1 MLAAC
6 VVAVLVLVGPVVEER
21 TQQAGDRRPAHRQVR
36 VTPLRFVAGVAG
48 PFLRDSHAAAESDRV
63 VAHQDLAMRAPVR
76 LGDLGHLLVE
86 ERPEPTDITPG
97 FGHLVDQRL
106 VDLAGADGVE
116 QDPHPTPPTCRVSK
130 FLGKGDGDVARPV
143 HERDE
148 VDRPCGISDRGEH
161 RREDLVAVAQD
172 LDLVAERGRNAE
184 ETVQSVDRS
193 LIGFAAVHGHPSQ
206 AATTALSFV
215 RVERSV
221 GPGSCHSG
229 NVANA
234 MIRTSD
240 PVDFTNPIDVEHA
253 IRIGR
258 AWIELRRGAWA
269 HHLRGYLFGDDDP
282 LEPGQM
288 DTLDLLAR
296 RDRTM
301 KQLAERLRI
310 DPSSATR
317 AVQRLVAEGL
327 AERYAADDDR
337 RIVMVRISD
346 HGRDRH
352 AAVDAR
358 RAHAMAQILSEF
370 SFEERADLAGLLDR
384 LVLAL
389 DDSTDRLS

>member
-1 MLAAC
+1 
-6 VVAVLVLVGPVVEER
+6 
-21 TQQAGDRRPAHRQVR
+21 
-36 VTPLRFVAGVAG
+36 
-48 PFLRDSHAAAESDRV
+48 
-63 VAHQDLAMRAPVR
+63 
-76 LGDLGHLLVE
+76 
-86 ERPEPTDITPG
+86 
-97 FGHLVDQRL
+97 
-106 VDLAGADGVE
+106 
-116 QDPHPTPPTCRVSK
+116 
-130 FLGKGDGDVARPV
+130 
-143 HERDE
+143 
-148 VDRPCGISDRGEH
+148 
-161 RREDLVAVAQD
+161 
-172 LDLVAERGRNAE
+172 
-184 ETVQSVDRS
+184 
-193 LIGFAAVHGHPSQ
+193 
-206 AATTALSFV
+206 
-215 RVERSV
+215 
-221 GPGSCHSG
+221 
-229 NVANA
+229 
-234 MIRTSD
+234 MIRMSD

-269 HHLRGYLFGDDDP
+269 HHLRDYLFGDDDP

-389 DDSTDRLS
+389 DDSTDRLR